1 MLDYKLIEAFAMV
14 ILEGGFEKAARKL
27 HLTQSAVSQRIKQ
40 LEDQYGQILLKRFS
54 PPEPTEQ
61 GLPLLVHYRQVY
73 QLEADLHH
81 LHQDQRT
88 ASYSSLP
95 IGLNADS
102 LATWF
107 LPAIDV
113 FLDRER
119 IVLDLHVDDQELTH
133 KLLQDGKVW
142 GCISTRSRPLQGCRV
157 SRLGRVKYGIF
168 ATGDFVRQWF
178 PDGLSPASVEKA
190 PMARYNRK
198 DDLNAR
204 MFSLLFERQP
214 ENPPTFFL
222 PSTEIYGQFVAASK
236 CYGILPEQQ
245 SRPLEES
252 GKIINLSPP
261 HQVDVELYWH
271 CWSLRSTLMERF
283 SSHLLASA
291 QQLLD
296 QTKDWATTPE
306 TSTRCS

>member
-1 MLDYKLIEAFAMV
+1 MFDYKLIEAFAMV

-40 LEDQYGQILLKRFS
+40 LEDQYGQILLKRIA

-81 LHQDQRT
+81 LRQERRS
-88 ASYSSLP
+88 APFASLP
-95 IGLNADS
+95 VGLNADS

-107 LPAIDV
+107 LLAIDT
-113 FLDRER
+113 FLDQEQ

-133 KLLQDGKVW
+133 ELLQEGKVW
-142 GCISTRSRPLQGCRV
+142 GCISTRNRPLQGCRV
-157 SRLGRVKYGIF
+157 TRLGRVKYGIF
-168 ATGDFVRQWF
+168 ATEQFVRQWF
-178 PDGLSPASVEKA
+178 PDGLSLLAAEKA

-204 MFSLLFERQP
+204 MFSLLFGRQP

-222 PSTEIYGQFVAASK
+222 PSTEIYGQFVIASK

-245 SRPLEES
+245 SQPLETS

-261 HQVDVELYWH
+261 HLVDVELFWH
-271 CWSLRSTLMERF
+271 CWSLRSALMERF
-283 SSHLLASA
+283 SNHLLASA

-296 QTKDWATTPE
+296 QTE
-306 TSTRCS
+306 G